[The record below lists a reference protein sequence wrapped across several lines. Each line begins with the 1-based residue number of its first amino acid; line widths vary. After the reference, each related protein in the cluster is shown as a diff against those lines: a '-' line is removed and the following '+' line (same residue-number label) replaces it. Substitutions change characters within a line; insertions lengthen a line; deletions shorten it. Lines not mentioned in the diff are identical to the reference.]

1 MNLKILTET
10 IQKKKKYREK
20 RLSFPRVGERG
31 IEKIFEEL
39 EPKFSKLDGNY
50 KCTDPRSSINLR
62 HQKHK
67 ENYTNIHHNP
77 IAKNQ

>member
-1 MNLKILTET
+1 M
-10 IQKKKKYREK
+10 
-20 RLSFPRVGERG
+20 GERG